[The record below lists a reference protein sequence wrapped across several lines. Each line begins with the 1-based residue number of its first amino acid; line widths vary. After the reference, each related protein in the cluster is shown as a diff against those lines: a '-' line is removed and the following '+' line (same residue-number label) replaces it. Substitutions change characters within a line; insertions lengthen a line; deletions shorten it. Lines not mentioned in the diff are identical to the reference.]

1 MKTFTFLG
9 FVTSVDR
16 FKNPEDDCYGYSISF
31 YYASGISTFSE
42 YTAIIEK
49 HSPLSQIC
57 GFEWIG
63 KCIAFEAHM
72 NDDHEIVLD
81 KALIQN
87 YIGKNMLN

>member
-1 MKTFTFLG
+1 MTRRTFTFLG
-9 FVTSVDR
+9 KVTSVAR
-16 FKNPEDDCYGYSISF
+16 FKNPEDDCYGYRISF

-42 YTAIIEK
+42 YTALVEK

-72 NDDHEIVLD
+72 NDDNEIVLD
-81 KALIQN
+81 KALIPN
-87 YIGKNMLN
+87 

>member
-1 MKTFTFLG
+1 MRTFTFLG
-9 FVTSVDR
+9 KVTSVAR
-16 FKNPEDDCYGYSISF
+16 FKNPEDDCYGYRISF

-42 YTAIIEK
+42 YTEIIEK

-57 GFEWIG
+57 GFEQIG

-72 NDDHEIVLD
+72 NDGHEIVLD

-87 YIGKNMLN
+87 YI

>member
-9 FVTSVDR
+9 IVTNVAK
-16 FKNPEDDCYGYSISF
+16 FKNPEDDCYDYRISF
-31 YYASGISTFSE
+31 YYASGISTFTE
-42 YTAIIEK
+42 YTALVEK
-49 HSPLSQIC
+49 RSPLSQIC
-57 GFEWIG
+57 GFEQIG

-87 YIGKNMLN
+87 

>member
-9 FVTSVDR
+9 IVTNVAR
-16 FKNPEDDCYGYSISF
+16 FKNPEDDCYDYRISF

-42 YTAIIEK
+42 YTALVEK

-57 GFEWIG
+57 GFDWIG

-87 YIGKNMLN
+87 YI